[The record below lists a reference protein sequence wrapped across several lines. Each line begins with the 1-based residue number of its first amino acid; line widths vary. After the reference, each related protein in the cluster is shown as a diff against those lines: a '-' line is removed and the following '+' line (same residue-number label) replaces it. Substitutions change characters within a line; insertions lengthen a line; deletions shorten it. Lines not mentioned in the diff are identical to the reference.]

1 MGESILSKI
10 QVCAH
15 CRKAYIPNVEGDHE
29 FCDECLDDPFI
40 PEESVVHGNELDD
53 EEDDE

>member
-1 MGESILSKI
+1 MRESILSKI

-15 CRKAYIPNVEGDHE
+15 CRKAYIPEVEGDDE

-40 PEESVVHGNELDD
+40 PEEPVVNGNELID
-53 EEDDE
+53 EEDE